1 MKRILFFL
9 LLLQPLSF
17 SLVYSQDCHIDG
29 IYYNIITQE
38 DGSKAASVTNAIGGK
53 DINFDSTTKYVGDI
67 VIPDSISFDGER
79 LPVVRIEQRTFLY
92 CGVKSVVLPRGVK
105 QIEAATFY
113 CCVALTTV
121 ALPSELESIG
131 PSAFSQCLNLS
142 KVNLPPSVSY
152 IGNQAFCE
160 CISLESF
167 KVGTSV
173 KYFGDEAFV
182 SSNISEISF
191 SKDASI
197 GKDVLLHCN
206 NLSSIEVEEGHPV
219 YDSRENC
226 NALIESASNKIVR
239 GSAKTMI
246 PASVQEIGDYAFDCC
261 EGIQSVQI
269 PDSCTR
275 IGEKAFFKCS
285 SLQSVTLP
293 EGLTSI
299 DNRAFCL
306 CDTLS
311 EIHLPAS
318 LTSLGDGV
326 FMQCRNLREMTI
338 PESITVIPNNA
349 FFCCWKL
356 SDVQLPSTL
365 RNIGE
370 NAFPGCHFTS
380 IDLPSSVRYIG
391 PGAFQGCDELTTIT
405 LPDSLTS
412 ISERTFVG
420 CPVLQDVTLP
430 EGLQSVGKDAFSHS
444 YALKNIIAKMKDPFP
459 FGQMALYSVPKGQM
473 TLYIPEGTRDAYTQ
487 AGWLNF
493 IDNVIEMT
501 ETGIQ
506 DITSPSDKSVNS
518 ESENSTFVNSN
529 FLDLS
534 GRHLPTLPTRKGI
547 YIKDGRKVLIK

>member
-246 PASVQEIGDYAFDCC
+246 PASVLEIGDYAFDSC

-269 PDSCTR
+269 PDGCTR

-412 ISERTFVG
+412 ISERTFLG
-420 CPVLQDVTLP
+420 CPKLQDVTLP
-430 EGLQSVGKDAFSHS
+430 EGLQSVGKEAFSHS

-473 TLYIPEGTRDAYTQ
+473 TLYIPKGTRDAYVQ

-493 IDNVIEMT
+493 FDNAVEMT
-501 ETGIQ
+501 ETGI
-506 DITSPSDKSVNS
+506 DSLTSPSGKSVNCKSVNS
-518 ESENSTFVNSN
+518 K

-534 GRHLPTLPTRKGI
+534 GRRLPALPTRKGI
-547 YIKDGRKVLIK
+547 YIKDGSKVLIK

>member
-239 GSAKTMI
+239 GSAKTVI

-269 PDSCTR
+269 PDGCTH
-275 IGEKAFFKCS
+275 IGEKAFFRCS

-311 EIHLPAS
+311 KIHLPAS

-326 FMQCRNLREMTI
+326 FMDCLNLREITI
-338 PESITVIPNNA
+338 PESIAIIPDNA
-349 FFCCWKL
+349 FFCCRKL
-356 SDVQLPSTL
+356 SDVQLPSIL

-370 NAFPGCHFTS
+370 SAFACCHFTS

-391 PGAFQGCDELTTIT
+391 PSAFQGCDELTTIT

-506 DITSPSDKSVNS
+506 DITSPSDISVNRK
-518 ESENSTFVNSN
+518 FVNCN

-534 GRHLPTLPTRKGI
+534 GRRFPTLPTRKGI
-547 YIKDGRKVLIK
+547 YIKDGRKVMIK